1 MILFKLLGARE
12 YLVGYM
18 VWGKWK
24 YLNTRWCFEDLTSF
38 KYQILESVVPNYFL
52 LFYSL
57 RSYVMIKYI
66 ALSFILL
73 NANIASKLQGKCP
86 RVTTDQTFNFESFM
100 GRWFIYAELATV
112 RDGII
117 IVKVRLVKIGNLF
130 NFIPSEFLWV
140 ADVYQ
145 PWLLPDDIWYSW
157 MSKIK

>member
-117 IVKVRLVKIGNLF
+117 IVKARLLNKLGIYSTLF
-130 NFIPSEFLWV
+130 HRNFYESQTCTNP
-140 ADVYQ
+140 DYYQ
-145 PWLLPDDIWYSW
+145 MIYDIVGCLR
-157 MSKIK
+157 